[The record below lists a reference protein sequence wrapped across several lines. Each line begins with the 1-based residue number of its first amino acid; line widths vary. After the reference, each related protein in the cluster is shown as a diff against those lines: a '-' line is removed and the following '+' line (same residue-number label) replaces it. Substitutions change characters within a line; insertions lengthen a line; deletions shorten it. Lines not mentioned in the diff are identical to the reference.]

1 MSATLLSLLTFVAV
15 VLGVAGIYSI
25 LADLYLRDR
34 SRANSR
40 VDDEFRRKQRGR
52 AERSTL
58 FRNLNQFAAEVEAG
72 RIDRATIAQRFET
85 MIEQSGLETTPRKVL
100 TISAVVGLVLGGLC
114 GGLLRSPLWGAAGL
128 VVGVVLPVLYVRR
141 VKAAR
146 EEKLRSQLPDAFD
159 LMSRVVRAGQTM
171 AQALLAVADEFSPP
185 IAAEFSY
192 CYEQQNL
199 GLPPDVAYN
208 DLAKR
213 NDLVEIKLFV
223 LALLVQQQTGGN
235 LAGNLAELLDKLSG
249 VLRERFRIR
258 GVVQTLTAEGRM
270 QAWILMGLPPAI
282 FAMIMVMNPP
292 YAMQLFLFPK
302 LIYLTLASEALGAL
316 WIRKIVNFQY

>member
-1 MSATLLSLLTFVAV
+1 MSATFLSLLTFVAV

-58 FRNLNQFAAEVEAG
+58 FRNLNQFAAEAEAG
-72 RIDRATIAQRFET
+72 RTDRATVAQRFET

-100 TISAVVGLVLGGLC
+100 TISAVMGLILGGLC

-128 VVGVVLPVLYVRR
+128 VVGGVLPVLYVRR

-159 LMSRVVRAGQTM
+159 LMSRVIRAGQTM
-171 AQALLAVADEFSPP
+171 TQALLAVADEFTPP

-213 NDLVEIKLFV
+213 NDLIEIKLFV
-223 LALLVQQQTGGN
+223 LALIVQQQTG
-235 LAGNLAELLDKLSG
+235 GNLAELLDKLSG

-270 QAWILMGLPPAI
+270 QAWILMGLPPGIYAI
-282 FAMIMVMNPP
+282 MLALNPT
-292 YAMQLFLFPK
+292 YALQLFLYPK
-302 LIYLTLASEALGAL
+302 LIYLMFASEALGAL